1 MIKILDFYDTWCQP
15 CKAMQ
20 PILAEVKAEINVA
33 IEPIKVSDNADV
45 ANKYGVRGL
54 PCLIKVDSQSN
65 MLGRLD
71 GIHTKEEIIEWLK
84 END

>member
-1 MIKILDFYDTWCQP
+1 MEKILDFYDTWCQP

-20 PILAEVKAEINVA
+20 PILAEVKAETN
-33 IEPIKVSDNADV
+33 IEITPIKVSDNADL
-45 ANKYGVRGL
+45 ANNYGVRGL